1 MKNLILIA
9 LLFCSITSIAQR
21 KHLEEADEFYR
32 RRMYR
37 EAIASYQTALQEN
50 VVVKKFY
57 MTQQIAK
64 TYKRLFDYKNAA
76 IWYEQLMTFK
86 EENTAEN
93 IFEYADILMSLERYD
108 DALTVFKAYLE
119 KTGNTSTIGKYETLC
134 RWPKENADLV
144 KKFNLY
150 KTNIETGGRSMGI
163 FMYQNGILYA
173 LPQEQNFAV
182 KTTYYD
188 LAFASSADS
197 IQFGAPVIL
206 KGSTNRSF
214 YEGTPMVS
222 ADGNYLFFTSNASET
237 EKYKPRQADKAG
249 IGKSGLNALQIY
261 MATNKSGSWE
271 EIKLLPFNSTE
282 YSCAFPFLSED
293 GKTLYFSSDMPGG
306 FGGFDLYSVTKNAD
320 NTWGS
325 PKNLGTTVNTPRD
338 EYYPFVSGDK
348 LYFSS
353 RGLPGYG
360 GSDIFVATLNNG
372 MPGRAENMGKPFN
385 SPKDDFSFVINAKGK
400 AGYFSSNRE
409 GESGY
414 DMIYYFKV
422 KFVPDTL
429 RGVVIDKITNKPV
442 DAVVVTLFEIAE
454 DGTETKVNQKNTG
467 KDGKW
472 EFLVD
477 PEKKYK
483 VKYELPNYNT
493 EERTVAD
500 INSAGELKRNED
512 KKKLSPVFMTP
523 IVKKDNVV
531 RIDNIYFDFDK
542 ATIKSE
548 SYAIL
553 DNIATFL
560 ADNPNA
566 RIELSAHTDAVG
578 NDNYNLN
585 LSKKRAQSCYDYLVN
600 KGVDKSRLV
609 PVGYGE
615 SRLLNKCKKKD
626 DCPEEQHAINRRV
639 EVKFL

>member
-1 MKNLILIA
+1 MRAILIFA
-9 LLFCSITSIAQR
+9 FIFSTIVSVAQR

-37 EAIASYQTALQEN
+37 EAIASYQAALQEN

-76 IWYEQLMTFK
+76 DWYKQLMNFK

-93 IFEYADILMSLERYD
+93 IYEYAEILMSLERYD
-108 DALTVFKAYLE
+108 EAVTVFKSYVE
-119 KTGNTSTIGKYETLC
+119 KTGNPEMLSKYEMLC
-134 RWPKENADLV
+134 KWPKDNANLV
-144 KKFNLY
+144 KKFVTY
-150 KTNIETGGRSMGI
+150 KTNIETGGRSMGV

-173 LPQEQNFAV
+173 LPQEQNFSV

-197 IQFGAPVIL
+197 IQFGAPVVL
-206 KGSTNRSF
+206 AGSTNRSF

-222 ADGNYLFFTSNASET
+222 ADGKYLFFTSNASET

-261 MATNKSGSWE
+261 QATNSNNTWE
-271 EIKLLPFNSTE
+271 DVKLLSFNSTE
-282 YSCAFPFLSED
+282 YSCAFPFLSDD

-306 FGGFDLYSVTKNAD
+306 FGGFDLYYSTKNND
-320 NTWGS
+320 NTWS
-325 PKNLGTTVNTPRD
+325 TPKNLGTNVNTSRD
-338 EYYPFVSGDK
+338 EYYPFVSGSK

-353 RGLPGYG
+353 RGLPGFG
-360 GSDIFVATLNNG
+360 GSDIYVSTLTNNTAG
-372 MPGRAENMGKPFN
+372 KAENMGKPFN
-385 SPKDDFSFVINAKGK
+385 SPKDDFSFVINSNGK

-414 DMIYYFKV
+414 DLVYYFKV
-422 KFVPDTL
+422 KYVPDTL
-429 RGVVIDKITNKPV
+429 RGLVIDKITNKPV
-442 DAVVVTLFEIAE
+442 NAVTVSLFLVAD
-454 DGTETKVNQKNTG
+454 DGTETKVNQMNTG
-467 KDGKW
+467 PDGKW

-483 VKYELPNYNT
+483 VKYELPDYNT

-500 INSAGELKRNED
+500 INSVGEIKRNED
-512 KKKLSPVFMTP
+512 KAKLSPVYMTP
-523 IVKKDNVV
+523 IVKKNNVV

-542 ATIKSE
+542 ASIKSE
-548 SYAIL
+548 SYPIL
-553 DNIATFL
+553 DNIASFL
-560 ADNPNA
+560 KDNPAA

-578 NDNYNLN
+578 NDNYNLQ
-585 LSKKRAQSCYDYLVN
+585 LSKKRAQSCYDYLVS
-600 KGVDKSRLV
+600 KGIESSRLV

-615 SRLLNKCKKKD
+615 KKLLNACKKKD

>member
-1 MKNLILIA
+1 MRAILIFA
-9 LLFCSITSIAQR
+9 FIFSTIVSVAQR

-37 EAIASYQTALQEN
+37 EAIASYQAALQEN

-76 IWYEQLMTFK
+76 DWYKQLMNFK

-93 IFEYADILMSLERYD
+93 IYEYAEILMSLERYD
-108 DALTVFKAYLE
+108 EAVTVFKSYVE
-119 KTGNTSTIGKYETLC
+119 KTGNPEMLSKYEMLC
-134 RWPKENADLV
+134 KWPKDNANLV
-144 KKFNLY
+144 KKFVTY
-150 KTNIETGGRSMGI
+150 KTNIETGGRSMGV

-173 LPQEQNFAV
+173 LPQEQNFSV

-197 IQFGAPVIL
+197 IQFGAPVVL
-206 KGSTNRSF
+206 AGSTNRSF

-222 ADGNYLFFTSNASET
+222 ADGKYLFFTSNASET

-261 MATNKSGSWE
+261 QATNSNNTWE
-271 EIKLLPFNSTE
+271 DVKLLSFNSTE
-282 YSCAFPFLSED
+282 YSCAFPFLSDD

-306 FGGFDLYSVTKNAD
+306 FGGFDLYYSTKNND
-320 NTWGS
+320 NTWS
-325 PKNLGTTVNTPRD
+325 TPKNLGTNVNTSRD
-338 EYYPFVSGDK
+338 EYYPFVSGSK

-353 RGLPGYG
+353 RGLPGFG
-360 GSDIFVATLNNG
+360 GSDIYVSTLTNNTAG
-372 MPGRAENMGKPFN
+372 KAENMGKPFN
-385 SPKDDFSFVINAKGK
+385 SPKDDFSFVINSSGK

-414 DMIYYFKV
+414 DLVYYFKV
-422 KFVPDTL
+422 KYVPDTL
-429 RGVVIDKITNKPV
+429 RGLVIDKITNKPV
-442 DAVVVTLFEIAE
+442 NAVTVSLFLLAD
-454 DGTETKVNQKNTG
+454 DGTETKVNQMNTG
-467 KDGKW
+467 PDGKW

-483 VKYELPNYNT
+483 VKYELPDYNT

-500 INSAGELKRNED
+500 INSVGEIKRNED
-512 KKKLSPVFMTP
+512 KAKLSPVYMTP
-523 IVKKDNVV
+523 IVKKNNVV

-542 ATIKSE
+542 ASIKAE
-548 SYAIL
+548 SYPIL
-553 DNIATFL
+553 DNIASFL
-560 ADNPNA
+560 KDNPAA

-578 NDNYNLN
+578 NDNYNLQ
-585 LSKKRAQSCYDYLVN
+585 LSKKRAQSCYDYLVS
-600 KGVDKSRLV
+600 KGIETSRLV

-615 SRLLNKCKKKD
+615 KKLLNACKKKD